1 MESVTSFGLQHKICV
16 HFTRP
21 QVNRS
26 YCQSSKHIPPI
37 SFALNKK
44 TGADS
49 TLAAL
54 RSEPGRF
61 SAWAGYTSPLTLRFR
76 PVTGRIAGHGSHTQ
90 TILNWGNKKP
100 VSRMVASFLIQVS
113 VVDSSIT
120 VSVDA
125 TNYRL
130 IYRRILARIF
140 QFVKKN
146 FVVLRKD
153 KNAIYCSRWRSFL
166 LLFTTL
172 LEYLQNTSVLSI
184 IYDKRYNQKEK

>member
-37 SFALNKK
+37 SFTLNKK

-100 VSRMVASFLIQVS
+100 VSRMIAAFLIRVS
-113 VVDSSIT
+113 VVSSCIS
-120 VSVDA
+120 VSVCRYQPP
-125 TNYRL
+125 TNLQTYTSTDFL
-130 IYRRILARIF
+130 VCQEKFCGFAE
-140 QFVKKN
+140 
-146 FVVLRKD
+146 RKE
-153 KNAIYCSRWRSFL
+153 RHL
-166 LLFTTL
+166 L
-172 LEYLQNTSVLSI
+172 Q
-184 IYDKRYNQKEK
+184 